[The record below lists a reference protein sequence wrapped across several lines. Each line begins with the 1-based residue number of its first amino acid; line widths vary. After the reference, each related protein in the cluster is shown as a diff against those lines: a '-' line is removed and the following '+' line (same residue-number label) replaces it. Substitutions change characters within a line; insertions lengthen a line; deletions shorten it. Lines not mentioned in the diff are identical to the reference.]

1 MELGNGV
8 ERLTCQT
15 RGKVLI
21 SLMIRTKII
30 SFHARD
36 MCRISSRNI
45 VKSEVKSWY
54 PMTKVSRSRSGSSML
69 SFEVNRQV
77 WLLWQ

>member
-1 MELGNGV
+1 ME

-15 RGKVLI
+15 RGNVLI

-36 MCRISSRNI
+36 MCRISNRNI
-45 VKSEVKSWY
+45 VKSDVKS
-54 PMTKVSRSRSGSSML
+54 
-69 SFEVNRQV
+69 
-77 WLLWQ
+77 